1 MKKYLGLIGAMI
13 LVVALAS
20 PSLAQDWPKGF
31 KSWGFLEIG
40 TAYIFRPDFNTA
52 LPYNY
57 GNTSSRTSTGTAYGS
72 GIATTPSGYTNGYTT
87 QAGTST
93 ASSNIPVTKVS
104 ESNDLKL
111 RQIAERFRWF
121 FQYGEPKTVRGVIG
135 FEADSVNWGEAGW
148 TDADAGTTK
157 TTAPGA
163 QTTSNPSG
171 RMGTW
176 GADQPQLEI
185 KWAFI
190 EFVVPST
197 PVVVT
202 AGIQGYNYG
211 GRLLLSKDMPGLTV
225 SADFAPH
232 KVTAYWGRSRDVDT
246 LKYNVNDFYGVNY
259 SLTQKLF
266 NINVFGL
273 YQNDLASGAEAATTT
288 PYDDHPYWLGVSG
301 GFRPGNFDFSAAFV
315 YLGGKR
321 DYKASTAT
329 DPDYRA
335 WAAEAMAKYRIGP
348 GLAVGIEGFY
358 STGADTNDATK
369 YKRYTLPGGT
379 STAGSEVMWGF
390 GNDRSIFFYYNGD
403 FMYYWG
409 KQLDFTGTWYGRANV
424 EYNPVA
430 WVNLNFNYLYIGDTN
445 KGTPT
450 GTAVINSPAYS
461 RLDKDEKFIGHELNV
476 IGKIKIYDSLTY
488 CLGFGYFIPGD
499 VYDTSSKSAEDAWSF
514 LTRLVYTF

>member
-31 KSWGFLEIG
+31 KSWGFLEIA
-40 TAYIFRPDFNTA
+40 TAYVYRPDFNTA
-52 LPYNY
+52 VPYNSGY
-57 GNTSSRTSTGTAYGS
+57 ASSRTSTGTALGTGVS
-72 GIATTPSGYTNGYTT
+72 TAPTGYTT
-87 QAGTST
+87 VAGTT
-93 ASSNIPVTKVS
+93 VASSNIPVTNVS
-104 ESNDLKL
+104 QSNDLKL

-121 FQYGEPKTVRGVIG
+121 FQYGEPKTVRAVLG
-135 FEADSVNWGEAGW
+135 FEADSVNWGEAAW

-157 TTAPGA
+157 TSGTGG

-171 RMGTW
+171 RMGTY
-176 GADQPQLEI
+176 GADQPQLEV

-266 NINVFGL
+266 NINAFGI
-273 YQNDLASGAEAATTT
+273 YQNDLATGAVSATAA
-288 PYDDHPYWLGVSG
+288 PYDDHPWWLGVNG

-315 YLGGKR
+315 YVGGKR
-321 DYKASTAT
+321 DYKVSTTT

-335 WAAEAMAKYRIGP
+335 YAAEAMAKYTIGP
-348 GLAVGIEGFY
+348 GMSVALEGFY
-358 STGADTNDATK
+358 STGNDADDTTK

-379 STAGSEVMWGF
+379 TTAGSEVMWGF
-390 GNDRSIFFYYNGD
+390 GNNASIFFYYNGD

-409 KQLDFTGTWYGRANV
+409 KQLDYTGTWYGRVNF

-430 WVNLNFNYLYIGDTN
+430 WVNLNFNYLYIGDTS
-445 KGTPT
+445 KGGDGKT
-450 GTAVINSPAYS
+450 GINSPAFS
-461 RLDKDEKFIGHELNV
+461 RSDKDEDFVGHEVNV

-488 CLGFGYFIPGD
+488 CLGFGYFFPGD
-499 VYDTSSKSAEDAWSF
+499 VYDTSSKGAEDAWSF
-514 LTRLVYTF
+514 LTRLIYTF